1 MQNLKQFKIV
11 ANFRTGFRTGVLGCL
26 ALVAVVLAP
35 NLVRA
40 QLPAPPALPL
50 PPALPPAATP
60 GGALEGAL
68 PGPLTDDG
76 LAPLLDTGKFPIPP
90 VIDRPLDP
98 GEGDRV
104 FINKFVLKGGRDRPQ
119 FGIKLDEL
127 DGLLE
132 NLRAERQGLNEEGE
146 DGFTESEKGEI
157 AQFMRTV
164 IDSDDLDM
172 QIENY
177 QVLVDKL
184 RLDRLKRRAGLT
196 IGQLQEVANVVT
208 EHYRKAGFILATAFI
223 PAQEID
229 EGVVVIEVLEGKLG
243 NVLAQGN
250 EGYDME
256 MLAEPFADLV
266 GKPVRADEIE
276 SALLTLK
283 QYPGLVSAGV
293 FQPGAATG
301 TSNMLIRVQE
311 EEAWSANLRYD
322 NQGTRFTG
330 KRRVG
335 LDLTVNNPTGAGDK
349 VVFNG
354 LQQFEPKNSFFGSAM
369 YERPFWYP
377 NMIVGASYS
386 RNFFDVGGELDG
398 QGLSGANKVASA
410 WLRKALI
417 TSRQQNLSAHIG
429 VDRKN
434 SVQKRD
440 GVVLTKDNLAYLK
453 AGVNYDSINP
463 ESRSINLMSFE
474 FSYGLGEM
482 LGGNGR
488 STVANQDPS
497 PSRRGGNSGKYASNE
512 FEKLF
517 GTFSRLQSLTEHQ
530 SMLIRTEAQWTND
543 LLTTTE
549 QYSIGGA
556 NNVRAYPVS
565 EFLVD
570 SAAFASIEW
579 IIRAPGFADVE
590 AFDNLTWGDVL
601 RVSFFSDWAT
611 GWVRDPLNTESRIT
625 VAGYGASVEVTLP
638 GEFAARIQ
646 ASRPYG
652 GKRFPDPSDLSNV
665 NPSDSELTHYWF
677 DLTYSF

>member
-1 MQNLKQFKIV
+1 MRLNNRSITHAAIAVCMAF
-11 ANFRTGFRTGVLGCL
+11 LG
-26 ALVAVVLAP
+26 AVLAP
-35 NLVRA
+35 GLVSA
-40 QLPAPPALPL
+40 QLPTPPALPL

-68 PGPLTDDG
+68 PGPLPEDE
-76 LAPLLDTGKFPIPP
+76 LAPLLDTGIFPVPP

-104 FINKFVLKGGRDRPQ
+104 FVNKFVLKGGQDRPQ
-119 FGIKLDEL
+119 FGIEL
-127 DGLLE
+127 KELEGLLE
-132 NLRAERQGLNEEGE
+132 NLRAKRQGLNEEGE
-146 DGFTESEKGEI
+146 DGFTQAEKGEI

-172 QIENY
+172 QLENY
-177 QVLVDKL
+177 QALVDKL

-229 EGVVVIEVLEGKLG
+229 EGVVVVEVLEGKLG

-250 EGYDME
+250 QRYDAD

-349 VVFNG
+349 LVFNG

-386 RNFFDVGGELDG
+386 RNFFDVGAELEG
-398 QGLSGANKVASA
+398 QGLSGVNKVASA
-410 WLRKALI
+410 WVRKALI
-417 TSRQQNLSAHIG
+417 TSRQQNLSAMIG

-434 SVQKRD
+434 AVQKRD
-440 GVVLTKDNLAYLK
+440 RVVLTKDNLAFLK
-453 AGVNYDSINP
+453 AGVNYDSIDP
-463 ESRSINLMSFE
+463 ASRSISLMSLE
-474 FSYGLGEM
+474 FSYGLGEK
-482 LGGNGR
+482 LGGNKQ
-488 STVANQDPS
+488 STVADQDPQ
-497 PSRRGGNSGKYASNE
+497 PSRRGSKSGEYASND
-512 FEKLF
+512 FKKLF
-517 GTFSRLQSLTEHQ
+517 ATFSRLQSLTEDQ
-530 SMLIRTEAQWTND
+530 SLLIRTEAQYSGS
-543 LLTTTE
+543 LLTSME

-556 NNVRAYPVS
+556 GNVRAYPTS
-565 EFLVD
+565 EFRVD
-570 SAAFASIEW
+570 SAAFGSIEW

-611 GWVRDPLNTESRIT
+611 GWVNDPLNTESRVT
-625 VAGYGASVEVTLP
+625 VAGYGAGVEVTLP
-638 GEFAARIQ
+638 GEFTARMQ
-646 ASRPYG
+646 VARPFG
-652 GKRFPDPSDLSNV
+652 GKRFPDPTDPTEV
-665 NPSDSELTHYWF
+665 NPSDGDFNHYWF